1 MDDDPVTI
9 RLERWAGPWP
19 DDDPDANFKADV
31 ALHATIDPLATIR
44 QLSAGTGVPV
54 GAIVHYVLARWA
66 SEPSA
71 GLLELGPTMA
81 RRLAEV
87 CDRAEAEDTAE
98 ARLTAYD
105 QLRQML
111 SWLRLGLGEPPDA
124 SGAGQTGQDT

>member
-1 MDDDPVTI
+1 MDVDDETI
-9 RLERWAGPWP
+9 RLERWNGPWP

-31 ALHATIDPLATIR
+31 ALHAMVDPLATIR

-54 GAIVHYVLARWA
+54 GALVHYVLARWA

-71 GLLELGPTMA
+71 GLLELGPTMG

-87 CDRAEAEDTAE
+87 CDRAEAGGTDE
-98 ARLTAYD
+98 ARLAAYD

-111 SWLRLGLGEPPDA
+111 SWLRLGLDEPPGDPA
-124 SGAGQTGQDT
+124 